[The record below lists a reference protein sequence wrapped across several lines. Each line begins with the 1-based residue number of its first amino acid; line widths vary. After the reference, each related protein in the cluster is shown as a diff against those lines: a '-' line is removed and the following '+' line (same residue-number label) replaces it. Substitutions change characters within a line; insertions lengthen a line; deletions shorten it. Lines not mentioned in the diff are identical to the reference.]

1 MLRIGWIFII
11 MSIMLNAEKFVLVTH
26 SDSPINTLTQV
37 QVRMIYL
44 KKKRFWGDVKLVAL
58 NLPPQDPLRK
68 TFEHEILDMSS
79 AQLDSYWIKQH
90 YKGYRPPYRVESIA
104 SMILFIKKVEGA
116 IGYIPLSKL
125 DQDLKV
131 IYEDGEL

>member
-1 MLRIGWIFII
+1 
-11 MSIMLNAEKFVLVTH
+11 
-26 SDSPINTLTQV
+26 
-37 QVRMIYL
+37 
-44 KKKRFWGDVKLVAL
+44 VKLVAL